1 MGEAAAARADERQR
15 PVLRLERSP
24 AVASPLHQLLG
35 AAAAADLAGRVVT
48 GRELGRR
55 REERRSTAFPT
66 GLAAL
71 DGLLAA
77 GGGAVGLP
85 RGCLVELVGR
95 ASSGRLAAALS
106 TLAAATAAG
115 EAAAFVDLGDHL
127 DPESLAAAGA
137 DPDRLLWVRPRDL
150 GEALAAAEAILAGGL
165 PLVVVDLGLPPVP
178 GGRGAE
184 ASWLRLARAAQAHG
198 AALLVSTPYRVSGTA
213 AHAVVGA
220 ETRRGLYAEGGPPLL
235 QGLALRFTL
244 DKLRGHRPGATTA
257 TEILHP
263 QTHAE
268 VETLSHQSTS
278 GSVVRPFPPLATGR
292 TQNPSARR
300 ALPGRPASGAATT
313 AFDRATARAGT
324 AFERATNGAAATT
337 SGARLTSG
345 AAGAPAAT
353 SRVPGAAGAAAGK
366 LGAGAGP
373 ARSEGTS
380 GGVPAPCRRE
390 LPTPESEKAR
400 AGSRPQ
406 PPPRPLATDG
416 DLSTTPPPPRAGTT
430 DGDLSTTPPPP
441 RASATGGDF
450 STIPPPPRPLLTDA
464 PPLHAS

>member
-1 MGEAAAARADERQR
+1 MVSMAKAAAARVDERER
-15 PVLRLERSP
+15 PVLRLLELVERSP
-24 AVASPLHQLLG
+24 AVAGRRSIHELLG
-35 AAAAADLAGRVVT
+35 ATVAADLAGRVVT

-77 GGGAVGLP
+77 GGAAAGLP

-150 GEALAAAEAILAGGL
+150 AEALAAAEAILAGGL
-165 PLVVVDLGLPPVP
+165 PLVVLDLGLPPVP

-213 AHAVVGA
+213 AHAVVAA
-220 ETRRGLYAEGGPPLL
+220 ETTRGLYADGGPPLL
-235 QGLALRFTL
+235 QALALHLTL
-244 DKLRGHRPGATTA
+244 DKLRGHRPGATA
-257 TEILHP
+257 TTELLHP

-268 VETLSHQSTS
+268 VHPTPSRPSTS
-278 GSVVRPFPPLATGR
+278 ASVVRPFPSIASGKNP
-292 TQNPSARR
+292 NPSARR
-300 ALPGRPASGAATT
+300 ALEDRPTPGVGTT
-313 AFDRATARAGT
+313 P
-324 AFERATNGAAATT
+324 FERATPGAAKLAAAERLALEAGASDSEHPTPGAAATT
-337 SGARLTSG
+337 SGERLTSG
-345 AAGAPAAT
+345 AAGAQAAT
-353 SRVPGAAGAAAGK
+353 SRVLGAAGAAAGK

-390 LPTPESEKAR
+390 LPTQESDQAR

-406 PPPRPLATDG
+406 PPPRPLATAG
-416 DLSTTPPPPRAGTT
+416 DLTTT
-430 DGDLSTTPPPP
+430 S
-441 RASATGGDF
+441 
-450 STIPPPPRPLLTDA
+450 PPPRPPATAA
-464 PPLHAS
+464 PPLHAP

>member
-1 MGEAAAARADERQR
+1 MATAATARAGGRER
-15 PVLRLERSP
+15 PVLRL
-24 AVASPLHQLLG
+24 LG
-35 AAAAADLAGRVVT
+35 AEAAADLAGQVVT

-55 REERRSTAFPT
+55 REEQRSTAFPT

-77 GGGAVGLP
+77 GGAAAGLP

-184 ASWLRLARAAQAHG
+184 ASWLRLARAAQSHG

-213 AHAVVGA
+213 AHAVVAA
-220 ETRRGLYAEGGPPLL
+220 ETTRGLYAEGGPPLL

-244 DKLRGHRPGATTA
+244 EKLRGHRPGATA
-257 TEILHP
+257 TIELLHP

-268 VETLSHQSTS
+268 IEATS
-278 GSVVRPFPPLATGR
+278 NRRPTAASVVRPFPSLASGKIPH
-292 TQNPSARR
+292 PSARR
-300 ALPGRPASGAATT
+300 ATTGRPTPGAAITT
-313 AFDRATARAGT
+313 FG
-324 AFERATNGAAATT
+324 E
-337 SGARLTSG
+337 RLTSG

-353 SRVPGAAGAAAGK
+353 SLVPGAAGAAAGK

-373 ARSEGTS
+373 ARSECTS
-380 GGVPAPCRRE
+380 GGVPAPRRRE

-406 PPPRPLATDG
+406 PPPRPPATD
-416 DLSTTPPPPRAGTT
+416 
-430 DGDLSTTPPPP
+430 
-441 RASATGGDF
+441 GDF
-450 STIPPPPRPLLTDA
+450 STISPPPRPSATDA
-464 PPLHAS
+464 PLLHAP

>member
-1 MGEAAAARADERQR
+1 MAKAAAARVDERQR
-15 PVLRLERSP
+15 PVLRL
-24 AVASPLHQLLG
+24 LG
-35 AAAAADLAGRVVT
+35 AAVAADLAGRVVT

-77 GGGAVGLP
+77 GGEAAGLP

-106 TLAAATAAG
+106 MLAAATAAG

-213 AHAVVGA
+213 AHAVVAA
-220 ETRRGLYAEGGPPLL
+220 ETTSGLYATGGLPLL

-244 DKLRGHRPGATTA
+244 DKLRGHRPGATTT
-257 TEILHP
+257 TELLHP
-263 QTHAE
+263 QTHE
-268 VETLSHQSTS
+268 EELIPSQPRVS
-278 GSVVRPFPPLATGR
+278 SVVRP
-292 TQNPSARR
+292 
-300 ALPGRPASGAATT
+300 
-313 AFDRATARAGT
+313 
-324 AFERATNGAAATT
+324 
-337 SGARLTSG
+337 
-345 AAGAPAAT
+345 
-353 SRVPGAAGAAAGK
+353 VP
-366 LGAGAGP
+366 
-373 ARSEGTS
+373 
-380 GGVPAPCRRE
+380 C
-390 LPTPESEKAR
+390 
-400 AGSRPQ
+400 PQ

-416 DLSTTPPPPRAGTT
+416 DFSTT
-430 DGDLSTTPPPP
+430 S
-441 RASATGGDF
+441 
-450 STIPPPPRPLLTDA
+450 PPPRPLLTEVST
-464 PPLHAS
+464 LHAAP